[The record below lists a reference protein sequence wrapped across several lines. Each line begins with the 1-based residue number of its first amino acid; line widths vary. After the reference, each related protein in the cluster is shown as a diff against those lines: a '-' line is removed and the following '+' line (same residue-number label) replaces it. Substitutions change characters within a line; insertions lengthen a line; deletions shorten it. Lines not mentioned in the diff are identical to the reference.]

1 MGALHAATLSATP
14 ALEVVAVKKLAAE
27 AAAAGRI
34 FQVGFWRRFSPHWR
48 RAKDLLDQGAIGR
61 PLLLRFAQWDAH
73 PPPPAFCDPAVSGGL
88 AIDCGVHEYDLAEW
102 LTGERVERVSARNLP
117 IVSEAV
123 GQAGDVDNLVALLDL
138 TGGATAVVDL
148 TRNARYG
155 DDVRT
160 EILGAEGALFVD
172 LLPTGRTR
180 LATSAGVSV
189 VEGFEVEGATLAG
202 IVGRAQALA
211 AAVRGEPQELPGA
224 AASDRAV
231 AIGRAVQRSARARRP
246 VEL

>member
-1 MGALHAATLSATP
+1 MGCPS
-14 ALEVVAVKKLAAE
+14 
-27 AAAAGRI
+27 
-34 FQVGFWRRFSPHWR
+34 
-48 RAKDLLDQGAIGR
+48 
-61 PLLLRFAQWDAH
+61 
-73 PPPPAFCDPAVSGGL
+73 PPPAFCDPAVSGGL

-102 LTGERVERVSARNLP
+102 LTGERVERVSARNFP

-123 GQAGDVDNLVALLDL
+123 GQAGDVDNLLALLDL
-138 TGGATAVVDL
+138 SGGATAVVDL

-160 EILGAEGALFVD
+160 EILGTEGALFVD
-172 LLPTGRTR
+172 LFPTAGTR

-189 VEGFEVEGATLAG
+189 VEDSEVEVATVAG
-202 IVGRAQALA
+202 IVGQAQALA

-231 AIGRAVQRSARARRP
+231 AIARAVQRSARARRP